1 MVIEWEWR
9 HTGSKPM
16 GYGKGGSGGGGKYI
30 ANQASLKK
38 KKIEKSQIDQLTL
51 YLRELEKKQQMKLKP
66 RTRRERIKIG
76 AEISELEIKWS
87 LETI

>member
-1 MVIEWEWR
+1 MR
-9 HTGSKPM
+9 MKTHRFQT
-16 GYGKGGSGGGGKYI
+16 YGIRQRWFRGWGEIHS
-30 ANQASLKK
+30 QPSLTQKK

-76 AEISELEIKWS
+76 AEISELEIK
-87 LETI
+87 